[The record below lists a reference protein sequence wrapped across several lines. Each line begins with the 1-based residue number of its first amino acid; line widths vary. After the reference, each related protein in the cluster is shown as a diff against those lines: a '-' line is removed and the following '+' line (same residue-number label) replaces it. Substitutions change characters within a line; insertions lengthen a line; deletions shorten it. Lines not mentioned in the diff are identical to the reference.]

1 MLREDLICI
10 PVDPMLRFEYGKQIT
25 NRNEKAGGEPSGM
38 GDQLRRVEKR
48 SRTCQ
53 MHGRLGR
60 NSYHSYHDTQ
70 AEGMVM
76 KDSNGQIWNV
86 GNRVGYR
93 TTNFNGER
101 NEFASGTIVAFKST
115 DIVTVKSNDK
125 FFSANLLHL
134 QRLADWKNTS

>member
-1 MLREDLICI
+1 
-10 PVDPMLRFEYGKQIT
+10 
-25 NRNEKAGGEPSGM
+25 
-38 GDQLRRVEKR
+38 
-48 SRTCQ
+48 
-53 MHGRLGR
+53 
-60 NSYHSYHDTQ
+60 
-70 AEGMVM
+70 M

-93 TTNFNGER
+93 TANFNGER